1 MSSVVSMENVFLL
14 FNIWKDSSCLRWA
27 QTEGQRCVCCLRQ
40 WIRVQNKAFFVWVLQ
55 GQLQALTP
63 CGILTQNPW
72 DYHRLAMLTTR
83 SCDCRLTRARPRVY
97 ICHKCEVQIKN
108 HKTKQCLYWQHILT
122 SPHTQ
127 MTGFTLLVNQP
138 SRIRRCKSVSIKT
151 AGARR
156 PRACLCTRV
165 CLCVDVQICI
175 KCILAVPGKV
185 YAFCHSVN
193 SS

>member
-1 MSSVVSMENVFLL
+1 MKGLFL
-14 FNIWKDSSCLRWA
+14 S
-27 QTEGQRCVCCLRQ
+27 E
-40 WIRVQNKAFFVWVLQ
+40 

-138 SRIRRCKSVSIKT
+138 SRIRRYLYQVHFGSSSPTPAAKTVAQESIHKPNSNSRAKT
-151 AGARR
+151 
-156 PRACLCTRV
+156 LTR
-165 CLCVDVQICI
+165 L
-175 KCILAVPGKV
+175 
-185 YAFCHSVN
+185 S
-193 SS
+193 